1 MVLEAD
7 EIIKAYFKQNNII
20 IKHQIDSFNYFIE
33 DIIPNILSQFFPIQ
47 MNYNSENS
55 VIQKI
60 ELHIMDYRI
69 GKPISIENNGCEEL
83 MTPHIARV
91 KNSTYMSPLIVNF
104 KAITTINENGQSIIL
119 PDKDIENIIIGKVP
133 IMVKSRYCSV
143 KSD

>member
-60 ELHIMDYRI
+60 
-69 GKPISIENNGCEEL
+69 
-83 MTPHIARV
+83 
-91 KNSTYMSPLIVNF
+91 
-104 KAITTINENGQSIIL
+104 
-119 PDKDIENIIIGKVP
+119 
-133 IMVKSRYCSV
+133 
-143 KSD
+143 